1 MLAYASS
8 LSAFNLHWLFL
19 SSIFLLFSLGNVA
32 VLYPRFFFHL
42 YCTFSLTLS
51 SFFCLLRLLSRLL
64 TNFKPLQPQENS
76 FDQWLNWGIFLC
88 VRPWHFV
95 FWQLVPFLLGT
106 VLGSPESLLVWVSLR
121 QLKEHEGR
129 KFLWSQWVFLLQ
141 GWSGTGR
148 VNYRL
153 DDIFSG

>member
-1 MLAYASS
+1 MWIVCLVYCQYTWEALSLNLLREEIFRWSLEYVSS
-8 LSAFNLHWLFL
+8 LSVFNLHWLFLCPAFL

-32 VLYPRFFFHL
+32 VLYPRLFFYL

-76 FDQWLNWGIFLC
+76 FDQWLNWGIVLC
-88 VRPWHFV
+88 VKPWHFV

-106 VLGSPESLLVWVSLR
+106 VLGSPESLLVWLSLR
-121 QLKEHEGR
+121 QIK
-129 KFLWSQWVFLLQ
+129 
-141 GWSGTGR
+141 
-148 VNYRL
+148 
-153 DDIFSG
+153 